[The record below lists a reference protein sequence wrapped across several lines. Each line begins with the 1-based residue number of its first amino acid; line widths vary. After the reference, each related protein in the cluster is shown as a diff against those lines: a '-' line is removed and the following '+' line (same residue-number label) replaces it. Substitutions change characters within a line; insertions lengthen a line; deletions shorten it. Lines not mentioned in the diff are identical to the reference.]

1 MAPAS
6 MMGVN
11 DTSPELST
19 ELGIVP
25 HQIRGHLD
33 RFQNSVLTS
42 RAFDRCT
49 ACCKKVNVF
58 FN

>member
-6 MMGVN
+6 MMGVD

-33 RFQNSVLTS
+33 RFQNSVLICRT
-42 RAFDRCT
+42 FDRCT
-49 ACCKKVNVF
+49 ACSKKVNVF
-58 FN
+58 CY